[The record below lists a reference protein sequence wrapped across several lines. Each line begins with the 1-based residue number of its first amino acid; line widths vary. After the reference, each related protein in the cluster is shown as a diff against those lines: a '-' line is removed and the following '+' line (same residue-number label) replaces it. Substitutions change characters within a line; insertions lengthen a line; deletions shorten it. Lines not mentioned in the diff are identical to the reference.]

1 MKEVVILLSQE
12 SLSAGNGALT
22 RAKTRWSGQ
31 AKGGQEKSDVFLRKK
46 RLTTHQWLL

>member
-1 MKEVVILLSQE
+1 MVTAFQMKEVVILLSQE

-31 AKGGQEKSDVFLRKK
+31 AKAGK
-46 RLTTHQWLL
+46 RNPMFSSGKND